1 MEMASYITGFTDGE
15 GCFSISFS
23 KREKMKLGIEIRPSF
38 SVSQHRRN
46 KEIILYLQK
55 FFQCGGVRYSRRDQN
70 FKYEVRSIAD
80 IVKKIIPHFEKYE
93 LQTSKKDDF
102 NAFKE
107 ICRLIHANQHLN
119 KTGMMRIIELSE
131 QVNKTANKRYDR
143 KTLLKFVAG

>member
-1 MEMASYITGFTDGE
+1 MASYITGFVDGE
-15 GCFSISFS
+15 GCFSVSFS

-131 QVNKTANKRYDR
+131 QVNKTGNKRYDR

>member
-131 QVNKTANKRYDR
+131 QVNKTGNKRYDR

>member
-55 FFQCGGVRYSRRDQN
+55 FFQCGGVRYSRRDLN

-80 IVKKIIPHFEKYE
+80 LVKKIIPHFEKYE

-107 ICRLIHANQHLN
+107 ICRLIYANQHLSQA
-119 KTGMMRIIELSE
+119 GMMKIIELSE
-131 QVNKTANKRYDR
+131 QVNKTGNKRYDR
-143 KTLLKFVAG
+143 KTLLKLVAG

>member
-80 IVKKIIPHFEKYE
+80 LVKKIIPHFEKYE

-119 KTGMMRIIELSE
+119 QAGMMKIIELSE
-131 QVNKTANKRYDR
+131 QVNKTGNKRYDR

>member
-1 MEMASYITGFTDGE
+1 MEMASYITGFVDGE
-15 GCFSISFS
+15 GCFSVSFS

-131 QVNKTANKRYDR
+131 QVNKTGNKWYDR

>member
-1 MEMASYITGFTDGE
+1 MASYITGFTDGE

-131 QVNKTANKRYDR
+131 QVNKTGNKRYDR